1 MQTPTAGAAKK
12 GHAGRRGVGGKATVT
27 RSWSEQCAKSETDFH
42 LRRTSAGV
50 AVERGPS
57 AMRVGGD
64 GASLAAAGEIDAG
77 AAVSARLDLSVDSD
91 GRRCQEAPCGQ
102 KRGGRKGNEH

>member
-1 MQTPTAGAAKK
+1 MRAEEGW
-12 GHAGRRGVGGKATVT
+12 ATVT
-27 RSWSEQCAKSETDFH
+27 RSWSEQCAESETDFH

-64 GASLAAAGEIDAG
+64 GASLAAADELDAG
-77 AAVSARLDLSVDSD
+77 VAVSARLDLGADSD
-91 GRRCQEAPCGQ
+91 GRRCQEGPLRAEDGCEKMHG
-102 KRGGRKGNEH
+102 H

>member
-1 MQTPTAGAAKK
+1 M
-12 GHAGRRGVGGKATVT
+12 GGKATVT

-42 LRRTSAGV
+42 LQRTSAGV

-64 GASLAAAGEIDAG
+64 GASLAAAEALDAT
-77 AAVSARLDLSVDSD
+77 AAVSASLDLSADSD

-102 KRGGRKGNEH
+102 KRGGRKDNGH